1 MDKTKNK
8 ASECSKELANS
19 TTKAYHNIAEELI
32 SLFNNGYFKS
42 VLLSKFLQSKLS
54 VSLSPLQYAG

>member
-8 ASECSKELANS
+8 ASESAKELAKDS

-42 VLLSKFLQSKLS
+42 VFYFLNFYNQN
-54 VSLSPLQYAG
+54 